1 MAETFVEKKVLLP
14 ESFSAHVDGK
24 KVVVS
29 GKGKQAERLF
39 KSEGISFEAKGNEVI
54 VRGSPASRR
63 INALASTLASHVKNM
78 ALGMEKEYT
87 YKLSIVYSHFP
98 MNVAAKGNLFE
109 INNFV
114 GEKKTRTA
122 KILPNVSVSVKGK
135 EVTVKSSDKEA
146 AGQTAAN
153 IENATKVKGKDTRI
167 YQDGIF
173 IVEKAKQE
181 QEKEG
186 KKNG

>member
-1 MAETFVEKKVLLP
+1 MAETFIEKRVSLP
-14 ESFSAHVDGK
+14 EGFSASVEGK
-24 KVVVS
+24 MVRVS
-29 GKGKQAERLF
+29 GKGKQAEKLF
-39 KSEGISFEAKGNEVI
+39 KAEGISFEAKDGEVI
-54 VRGSPASRR
+54 IKGRPASRR
-63 INALASTLASHVKNM
+63 INALTSTLASHVKNM
-78 ALGMEKEYT
+78 AFGMESQYS

-98 MNVAAKGNLFE
+98 MNVAAKGNVFE

-122 KILPNVSVSVKGK
+122 RILPNVTVTVKGK
-135 EVTVKSSDKEA
+135 EVVVKSQDKEA

-173 IVEKAKQE
+173 IVEKAQQGK
-181 QEKEG
+181 EKEG
-186 KKNG
+186 S